1 MFFFVSL
8 FSFSVWVWALFAWRN
23 FFWCFM
29 GKMGKAW
36 MAAGLRP
43 HYYYI
48 TSTGWD
54 RTDAS

>member
-54 RTDAS
+54 